1 MHLKIV
7 YGSPLNTNRKKREG
21 ILRPI
26 KHERIVDWLLYQPE
40 KYANST
46 TITAVKKSFCGIVLN
61 NKCTQVQMV
70 PGKAKSGTGDIV
82 KV

>member
-7 YGSPLNTNRKKREG
+7 YGSPLNTNKEKREG
-21 ILRPI
+21 ILRLI
-26 KHERIVDWLLYQPE
+26 KHVRILDWLLYQPE
-40 KYANST
+40 KYANSKT
-46 TITAVKKSFCGIVLN
+46 TTAVKKSFCGTVLN

-70 PGKAKSGTGDIV
+70 PGKAKSGTGEIF